1 MRDARTLIAAF
12 LLLPLLPAGA
22 LAAEPS
28 SGTDPTIETVH
39 ALAAAGHVDQALTQM
54 DRVLKDH
61 PGSAKA
67 HYVEAQLY
75 AREDHDAQGRRELAR
90 AEQLAPGLPFADV
103 YSVAELNRQLSLG
116 AASAEGRSAVAAP
129 VNEAGPHIPWSMIA
143 VFGVVA
149 FGLFLMFRRGS
160 APAPVS
166 QSPWAGSG
174 YGAPVAAPGGLGSGL
189 LGSLA
194 GGAAMGA
201 GFAAGEEV
209 IEHMFGGGERREEA
223 RPSDSF
229 DGGNR
234 DMGGNDFGITDD
246 GSWDDGTPDN
256 GGW

>member
-1 MRDARTLIAAF
+1 
-12 LLLPLLPAGA
+12 
-22 LAAEPS
+22 
-28 SGTDPTIETVH
+28 
-39 ALAAAGHVDQALTQM
+39 M

-256 GGW
+256 GGR